1 MLKELRHAGAAPP
14 SERVMRVSS
23 TLSSLYLINYL
34 EVLLN
39 LYLDLSSLQ
48 LLTSKSLQECP
59 FYSSLPVSFRQF
71 RAFFERRIHKSKKE
85 D

>member
-23 TLSSLYLINYL
+23 TLSGLYLINCL

-39 LYLDLSSLQ
+39 LYLDLSQRVPIL
-48 LLTSKSLQECP
+48 
-59 FYSSLPVSFRQF
+59 F
-71 RAFFERRIHKSKKE
+71 
-85 D
+85 